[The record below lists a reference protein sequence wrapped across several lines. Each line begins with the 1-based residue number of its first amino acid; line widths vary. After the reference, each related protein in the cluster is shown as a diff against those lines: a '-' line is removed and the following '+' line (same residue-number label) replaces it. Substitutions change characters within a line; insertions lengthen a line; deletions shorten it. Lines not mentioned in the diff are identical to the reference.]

1 MSRMPK
7 RTQGIFPAILF
18 ILSQI
23 LIFSLFALMNFNPAF
38 RLGNGTVILIL
49 LLITGADLYYLYY
62 FLSSMK
68 TMVQARYAEITE
80 EKCQKLLAS
89 YQKTGSAQKK
99 LETSVH
105 DIVNAQFTYHSLLE
119 QGKNAEAEEF
129 RAEKQREWS
138 ESV

>member
-1 MSRMPK
+1 MSK
-7 RTQGIFPAILF
+7 RTPGIFPAVIF

-23 LIFSLFALMNFNPAF
+23 MIFSLFAVMNFNPAF

-68 TMVQARYAEITE
+68 TMVQARYAEMTE
-80 EKCQKLLAS
+80 ENCRQLLAS
-89 YQKTGSAQKK
+89 YQKTGNAQKE
-99 LETSVH
+99 LEAGVH

-119 QGKNAEAEEF
+119 QVKNEDAENRLFLAYLF
-129 RAEKQREWS
+129 LRVLS
-138 ESV
+138 

>member
-1 MSRMPK
+1 MSK
-7 RTQGIFPAILF
+7 RTPGIFPAVIF

-23 LIFSLFALMNFNPAF
+23 MIFSLFAVMNFNPAF

-62 FLSSMK
+62 FLSSMR
-68 TMVQARYAEITE
+68 TMVQARYAEMTE
-80 EKCQKLLAS
+80 ENCQKLLAS
-89 YQKTGSAQKK
+89 YQKTGNAQKK
-99 LETSVH
+99 LENDVH

-119 QGKNAEAEEF
+119 QGKTEEAEEF

-138 ESV
+138 GSI

>member
-1 MSRMPK
+1 MSRQSP
-7 RTQGIFPAILF
+7 GIFPAAVF

-23 LIFSLFALMNFNPAF
+23 LLFSLFAVMNRNPGL

-49 LLITGADLYYLYY
+49 LLVTCADLYYLHY

-68 TMVQARYAEITE
+68 LIVQARYAEQTE
-80 EKCQKLLAS
+80 ENCRQLLAS
-89 YQKTGSAQKK
+89 YQKLGSAQKK
-99 LETSVH
+99 LETDVH

-119 QGKNAEAEEF
+119 QGKTNEAEQF
-129 RAEKQREWS
+129 RTRKQREWS

>member
-1 MSRMPK
+1 MSK
-7 RTQGIFPAILF
+7 RTPGIFPAVIF

-23 LIFSLFALMNFNPAF
+23 MIFSLFAVMNFNPAF

-99 LETSVH
+99 LETGVH

-119 QGKNAEAEEF
+119 QVKNEDAENF
-129 RAEKQREWS
+129 RKQKQDEWS
-138 ESV
+138 KSV